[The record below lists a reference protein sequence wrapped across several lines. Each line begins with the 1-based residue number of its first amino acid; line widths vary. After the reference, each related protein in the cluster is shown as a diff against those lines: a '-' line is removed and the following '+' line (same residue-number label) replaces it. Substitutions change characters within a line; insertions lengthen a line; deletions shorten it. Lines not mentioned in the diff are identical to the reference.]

1 MLKRHVVIA
10 DDEKLLCV
18 TIADF
23 LRDEGYRVTIVHD
36 GCEVLPVLEK
46 EKADLV
52 LLDLMMPTMNGM
64 ETLALIK
71 KHSPETRVIMLTGYG
86 TMNYVLQSQQMGS
99 DGFVNKPFG
108 VETLMRRIRTVLS
121 GSSRQPFHEPALE

>member
-1 MLKRHVVIA
+1 MEKRHIVIA

-18 TIADF
+18 TVADF
-23 LRDEGYRVTIVHD
+23 LRDEGYKVTIVHD
-36 GCEVLPVLEK
+36 GNEILPILKAEK
-46 EKADLV
+46 VDLV

-64 ETLALIK
+64 EALPVIK
-71 KHSPETRVIMLTGYG
+71 QHSPMTRVIILTGYG
-86 TMNYVLQSQQMGS
+86 TMNYVLQAQQLGS

-121 GSSRQPFHEPALE
+121 GSSRMPFHEAAL

>member
-1 MLKRHVVIA
+1 MDKRHIFIA

-23 LRDEGYRVTIVHD
+23 LRDEGYKVTIVHD
-36 GCEVLPVLEK
+36 GNDVLPILKREK
-46 EKADLV
+46 VDLV

-64 ETLALIK
+64 EALALIK
-71 KHSPETRVIMLTGYG
+71 KQFPVTRVIMLTGYG
-86 TMNYVLQSQQMGS
+86 TMNYVLQSQQLGS

-108 VETLMRRIRTVLS
+108 VETLMRRIRTVLA
-121 GSSRQPFHEPALE
+121 GSSRNPFHEPALE